1 MKRIINGVTYN
12 TATAT
17 EIYQYKHTSVLCTDF
32 RYYEEVLY
40 RTRSG
45 NYFLFG
51 EGEALSPY
59 SEAYGTNGRTGAA
72 EIVPLTESEAREW
85 LERFEDPDEI
95 CPELFADA
103 GDVEPS
109 ESVIYLRLPSILK
122 NQLEQL
128 ATQENQSLNTFLIK
142 VLEFKSQVQQ
152 TEVA

>member
-12 TATAT
+12 TETAT

-59 SEAYGTNGRTGAA
+59 SNPYGTNGRTGSA

-85 LERFEDPDEI
+85 LERAAERY
-95 CPELFADA
+95 DA
-103 GDVEPS
+103 RSCARAWYD
-109 ESVIYLRLPSILK
+109 ILLK
-122 NQLEQL
+122 G
-128 ATQENQSLNTFLIK
+128 
-142 VLEFKSQVQQ
+142 QV
-152 TEVA
+152 AHA